1 MQSSAPSYPKQQQR
15 DYADWHHRLGHLSHA
30 HFQELAKQGKISKHF
45 QSCTPPDCPACLF
58 AKQTNGNGIKNH
70 KDSHSHS
77 LRALATH
84 QPGSFAFTD
93 QMVSS
98 TPGLIP
104 QSTRSL
110 TKHIL
115 CSHYIFG

>member
-1 MQSSAPSYPKQQQR
+1 
-15 DYADWHHRLGHLSHA
+15 
-30 HFQELAKQGKISKHF
+30 
-45 QSCTPPDCPACLF
+45 
-58 AKQTNGNGIKNH
+58 
-70 KDSHSHS
+70 
-77 LRALATH
+77 
-84 QPGSFAFTD
+84 
-93 QMVSS
+93 MVSS